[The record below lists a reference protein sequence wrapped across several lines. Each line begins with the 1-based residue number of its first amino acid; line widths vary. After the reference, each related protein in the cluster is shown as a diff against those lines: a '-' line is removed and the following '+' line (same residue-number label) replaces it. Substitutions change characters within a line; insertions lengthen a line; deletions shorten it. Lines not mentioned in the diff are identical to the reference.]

1 MFQLSDHDKTELV
14 EFLQDIVRTPSLS
27 GQEDRVA
34 TRVAAA
40 MRRAGFREV
49 FTDPIG
55 NVVGRM
61 GTGGQPMLL
70 YDGHMD
76 TVGISDRTA
85 WGHDPFG
92 ADIVDG
98 VLYGRGTCDTKGSL
112 AAMIWG
118 AKLLRKARVQLNGE
132 LVVAAVVQEE
142 PCEGLAI
149 RVLIEEGGIRPD
161 WVVLGEPSGLQLRR
175 GHRGR
180 VELEVVTHGRS
191 CHASRPDRGD
201 NAVYSAAR
209 LIFNLEMLS
218 EQLGYDAF
226 LGPGSLAVTH
236 VESRAGSRNAIP
248 DYACFIVDRRL
259 TLGETEAKA
268 LAEVQNIIARE
279 RVRAEVRVTQYEQTS
294 YTGYQIQQH
303 NYFPAWALEEEHP
316 LLQTALRVVKKTLGY
331 RPEIGQWGFS
341 TDGVYTTG
349 IAGIPTIGFGPGEEK
364 HAHTADEHIRLE
376 DVFKAT
382 SVYAQ
387 LAVELLGEEA

>member
-1 MFQLSDHDKTELV
+1 MFQLTAHDKAELV

-34 TRVAAA
+34 TRIAAA
-40 MRRAGFREV
+40 MRRAGFRQV

-55 NVVGRM
+55 NVVGRI
-61 GTGGQPMLL
+61 GNEKRPMLM
-70 YDGHMD
+70 YNGHMD
-76 TVGISDRTA
+76 TVGISDRAA
-85 WGHDPFG
+85 WAHDPFG

-98 VLYGRGTCDTKGSL
+98 VLYGRGACDMKGALS
-112 AAMIWG
+112 AMIWG
-118 AKLLRKARVQLNGE
+118 VKLLHNAGVQLNGE
-132 LVVAAVVQEE
+132 LVMAAVVQEE
-142 PCEGLAI
+142 PCEGLAT
-149 RVLIEEGGIRPD
+149 RVLVEQGGVRPD
-161 WVVLGEPSGLQLRR
+161 WMVLGEPSNLQLCR

-180 VELEVVTHGRS
+180 VEIEVVTRGRS
-191 CHASRPDRGD
+191 CHASRPDLGD

-218 EQLGYDAF
+218 EQLGNDAF

-248 DYACFIVDRRL
+248 DYASFIIDRRL

-268 LAEVQNIIARE
+268 MAEVQNIIVRE
-279 RVRAEVRVTQYEQTS
+279 RVRAEARVTEYEHSS
-294 YTGYQIQQH
+294 YTGYQARQH

-331 RPEIGQWGFS
+331 RPDIGQWGFS
-341 TDGVYTTG
+341 TDGVYTMGT
-349 IAGIPTIGFGPGEEK
+349 AGIPTIGLGPGEEK
-364 HAHTADEHIRLE
+364 YAHTADEQIRLE

-387 LAVELLGEEA
+387 LAVELLGT